1 MKLKEL
7 LDKYGDYEINDFNI
21 EEAFTELNTNDDCC
35 GICIKVKKPKPK
47 TVWDLNNKEEHYA
60 VTDNGFIKHFDY
72 SDFVGYKRDIG
83 NVFLTKE
90 EAEQD
95 LERREVETL
104 LLKHGGRRWFDGH
117 NHNYHI
123 GLDDYEE
130 HLKVYILMTPTQG
143 TIYFDTKEQAQN
155 AVSEI
160 GEERI
165 KKALFEVK

>member
-165 KKALFEVK
+165 KKALFEVR